1 MNCKNPSDPET
12 GWRLLALG
20 AGVEVRG
27 VYSNQSLNGC
37 SRCSPGPKATAVLTC
52 QRYRAGTSFVCVF
65 SFVYIFPVPRT
76 VPGTSQASTTCLLNE
91 GVSVQAQQKKITAG
105 FVPEYLH
112 FTQRTGLFSASSP
125 SLHQG
130 CLHIPA
136 PVCLDRFSLDRPERS
151 MNSRPPSSNIQLSLP
166 SSPCCRLPPFA
177 NL

>member
-1 MNCKNPSDPET
+1 MLPRAKSHCCADLS
-12 GWRLLALG
+12 ALQG
-20 AGVEVRG
+20 
-27 VYSNQSLNGC
+27 
-37 SRCSPGPKATAVLTC
+37 
-52 QRYRAGTSFVCVF
+52 GTSFVCVF

-91 GVSVQAQQKKITAG
+91 GVSVPARQKKITAG

-136 PVCLDRFSLDRPERS
+136 PVCLDHFSLDRPERTV
-151 MNSRPPSSNIQLSLP
+151 NSRPPSSNIQLFLTLLQT
-166 SSPCCRLPPFA
+166 SPICQFVRLVQHKE
-177 NL
+177 L